1 MLSKAKRKK
10 PDQSETVSNLF
21 RMFFPCCLST
31 INFSLSVC
39 SNLIDISDISLGP
52 PHASRKSHT
61 NRLIFHHTWPKSDCR
76 HRTRFSLDFIRLN
89 RPGSLH
95 TGLSRV
101 ILCFFGHRRRAHT
114 GRCCHRANIRC
125 LCSAFLMDDRQFGYL
140 FSLPFFYPPSILLV
154 ASSHRRRRKR
164 KELTSES
171 LYLSSNHVSLW
182 QPNKTF
188 LHKMRCLKT
197 HSEREGTTSYIKQR
211 SRETWG

>member
-101 ILCFFGHRRRAHT
+101 ILCFFGRRRRAHT

-125 LCSAFLMDDRQFGYL
+125 LCSAFFLMDDRQFGYL
-140 FSLPFFYPPSILLV
+140 FSLPFFIPHPSSLLPLLTEEEEKEK
-154 ASSHRRRRKR
+154 SSPVN
-164 KELTSES
+164 
-171 LYLSSNHVSLW
+171 LYI
-182 QPNKTF
+182 F
-188 LHKMRCLKT
+188 LQIMFRCGSRTKP
-197 HSEREGTTSYIKQR
+197 SYTK
-211 SRETWG
+211 WDA

>member
-101 ILCFFGHRRRAHT
+101 ILCFFGRRRRRANWALLPQSQHSLPVLRFFFD
-114 GRCCHRANIRC
+114 GRSPVRISLFAPFFLSPIHPPCC
-125 LCSAFLMDDRQFGYL
+125 L
-140 FSLPFFYPPSILLV
+140 FSPKKK
-154 ASSHRRRRKR
+154 KR

-211 SRETWG
+211 SRET